1 MEQAINK
8 ITTNEK
14 NTLDSELFNDQ
25 HIKDFIAG
33 LKDFNLKYIAAMK
46 ETETKLDILNED
58 FKTRYKYSPIDHI
71 ESRIKSPTSLIK
83 KMLRN
88 KVDFD
93 FKEVEAKIKDI
104 AGVRIIC
111 PFIEDIFTIVDIV
124 EKNEDIEV
132 IKKKDYINNPKES
145 GYRSYH
151 MILKVPVFLTT
162 GREEVI
168 VELQIRTM
176 AMDFWASL
184 EHQIKY
190 KYDGIIP
197 AEVHKELIECAAAIE
212 ESDKQ
217 MIRLNKRVKQ
227 INGEGEKY
235 EKK

>member
-1 MEQAINK
+1 LEYVVQK
-8 ITTNEK
+8 V
-14 NTLDSELFNDQ
+14 DSKFSNELFNSNEV
-25 HIKDFIAG
+25 KNFISN
-33 LKDFNLKYIAAMK
+33 LKNFNLKYIAAMK
-46 ETETKLDILNED
+46 ETETKLNILNED
-58 FKTRYKYSPIDHI
+58 FKTRYKHSPIDHI
-71 ESRIKSPTSLIK
+71 ESRIKTPTSLIK
-83 KMLRN
+83 KMIKN
-88 KVDFD
+88 NVAFD
-93 FKEVEAKIKDI
+93 FNEVELKIKDI
-104 AGVRIIC
+104 AGVRVIC
-111 PFIEDIFTIVDIV
+111 PFIDDIFTIVDMV

-197 AEVHKELIECAAAIE
+197 SEVHQELIECASAIE

-217 MIRLNKRVKQ
+217 MLKLNKRVKQ
-227 INGEGEKY
+227 INGENN
-235 EKK
+235 